1 MLTLN
6 IGKDKAWQKIKHYC
20 AYQER
25 SHKEVKEKLFSFGLY
40 KTEVETLIVQ
50 LIEENYLNEERFAIA
65 YAGGKFRMKLWGR
78 QKIKYALKQKQVSDY
93 CIKKALMAI
102 DNDEYLNASKKL
114 AAEKLATLKTEKNLL
129 NKKKKLQQYLLQK
142 GFEPSLIF
150 ETLNEII

>member
-1 MLTLN
+1 M
-6 IGKDKAWQKIKHYC
+6 
-20 AYQER
+20 
-25 SHKEVKEKLFSFGLY
+25 FSFGLY

-114 AAEKLATLKTEKNLL
+114 AAEKLATLKTEKILL

>member
-1 MLTLN
+1 M
-6 IGKDKAWQKIKHYC
+6 
-20 AYQER
+20 
-25 SHKEVKEKLFSFGLY
+25 FSFGLY

-65 YAGGKFRMKLWGR
+65 YAGGKFRIKLWGR

-129 NKKKKLQQYLLQK
+129 NKK
-142 GFEPSLIF
+142 EVAAIF
-150 ETLNEII
+150 IAKRV

>member
-1 MLTLN
+1 
-6 IGKDKAWQKIKHYC
+6 
-20 AYQER
+20 
-25 SHKEVKEKLFSFGLY
+25 
-40 KTEVETLIVQ
+40 
-50 LIEENYLNEERFAIA
+50 
-65 YAGGKFRMKLWGR
+65 
-78 QKIKYALKQKQVSDY
+78 
-93 CIKKALMAI
+93 MAI